1 VYAWSSIALCKTL
14 LLFMCNSF
22 VPCN

>member
-1 VYAWSSIALCKTL
+1 VYAWSSIALCKAL